1 LSVSYY
7 RNIYRALFEVQTDF
21 QTSMILRKINFRMPK
36 SSIVEPMTYRRC
48 IFILTGLLCASL
60 LGVATAG
67 NYPVVKVKSLP
78 DDLRQVWNNL
88 KPEMQ
93 ATSHCAAAY
102 DSQTDANKMVLKC
115 SIYIKM
121 SAEGERRAMRYCEE
135 ERAERRIKSPCRL
148 VEE

>member
-1 LSVSYY
+1 M
-7 RNIYRALFEVQTDF
+7 QKT
-21 QTSMILRKINFRMPK
+21 
-36 SSIVEPMTYRRC
+36 SIVGSMTSCKR
-48 IFILTGLLCASL
+48 ILSLVSL
-60 LGVATAG
+60 LFGSLLAMAAAG
-67 NYPVVKVKSLP
+67 NYPVVKVKNLP
-78 DDLRQVWNNL
+78 DDLRQVWSSL

-93 ATSHCAAAY
+93 ATSHCAAAF